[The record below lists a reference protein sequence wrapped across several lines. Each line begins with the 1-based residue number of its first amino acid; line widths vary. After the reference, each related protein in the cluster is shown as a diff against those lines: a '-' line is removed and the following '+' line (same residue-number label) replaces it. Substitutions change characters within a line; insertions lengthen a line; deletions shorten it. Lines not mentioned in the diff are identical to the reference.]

1 MSHLPER
8 NTPTAAK
15 RSNHTVPAHG
25 TTAEGNSP
33 EHTKANRPPN
43 EGENVAPTMFQHE
56 NHGPSAAIRRAS
68 ALGWPTSTFGYQL
81 KSDDAGTVTHM

>member
-1 MSHLPER
+1 M
-8 NTPTAAK
+8 
-15 RSNHTVPAHG
+15 
-25 TTAEGNSP
+25 
-33 EHTKANRPPN
+33 
-43 EGENVAPTMFQHE
+43 APTMFQHE